1 MVGIKNVRR
10 RRCRRNKNVVAVV
23 LTLLSRTLLGYWAND
38 NLQSIIT
45 SS

>member
-10 RRCRRNKNVVAVV
+10 RRNKNVVAVV